1 MKELKC
7 PKCGNVFTV
16 DEADYASIVNQ
27 VKNAEFSEELNLRV
41 AELEKQLATENEKS
55 ALELTKNHLAELNR
69 KDVEISKLSAE
80 KAGIAS
86 RTQNEF
92 NEKLSEKDKEISALT
107 AKVTETQLKI
117 QLAVYEEQNKNMSE
131 LNDKKM
137 QIERLKICIENQ
149 KQTEEL
155 AKTSLERKYQEE
167 LKQMKEMLEYY
178 KDLKARMSTKMV
190 GETLESHCNA
200 EFGRLRQMFPYAYF
214 EKDNDASSGSKG
226 DFIFR
231 DYEDEESMK
240 RKSEYVSI
248 MFEMKNEMDETA
260 TKHKNED
267 FLKKLDEDRTT
278 KKCEFAVL
286 VSLLEPDSD
295 LYNTGIVD
303 MSHRYP
309 KMYVIRPQFFLPLL
323 TLLIQTSKKSM
334 EYKKAL
340 TIAQSQSVDVSNFEN
355 QLNDFKDKFG
365 NNYRLASEKFKVA
378 IDEIDKSIDHLQKI
392 KSNLLGSENNLR
404 IANDKASNLTIKRLT
419 RDNATM
425 KAKFDEARKNSPNAI
440 IDDTDTVD

>member
-41 AELEKQLATENEKS
+41 AELTKQLATENEKS
-55 ALELTKNHLAELNR
+55 TLELTKNHLAELNR
-69 KDVEISKLSAE
+69 KNVEISKLSAE

-86 RTQNEF
+86 LTQNEF

-131 LNDKKM
+131 LNEKDM
-137 QIERLKICIENQ
+137 QIEKLKICIENQ